1 MQTDPTARHSLIGPF
16 QRVCYLA
23 LLEHPRTH
31 RSNLG
36 ELASCM
42 TKVAARHA
50 AHRPPGI
57 ADRPGRAGSSK
68 PSSSTGGPVTSP
80 PASSHRPPGHPVRVG
95 VGSEL
100 DLSARTVQGW
110 ASCTAGVGAD

>member
-36 ELASCM
+36 ELARCM
-42 TKVAARHA
+42 TKVRGQARG
-50 AHRPPGI
+50 PPTPGI
-57 ADRPGRAGSSK
+57 AELPARAGPST
-68 PSSSTGGPVTSP
+68 PSSSTGGPVASP
-80 PASSHRPPGHPVRVG
+80 SGQPPPTARPPGPGRG
-95 VGSEL
+95 P
-100 DLSARTVQGW
+100 A
-110 ASCTAGVGAD
+110 ASVT